1 MTAQQRK
8 IIKTASKIIE
18 KDGINNLTMRK
29 LAKQA
34 KLHPNCLYKN
44 FENKNEILKYVAKS
58 MTNDVLNETRFEN
71 NNAKEQLIYAVS
83 AFLKKLSEQPHVI
96 DFVFFNKDI
105 EQILPEDSISIPN
118 HFIGKINAAIN
129 EKINT
134 GYIDNQQLFLRI
146 WSTIHGLAM
155 MIKQG
160 ILAYHPQLAEV
171 RLAYI

>member
-1 MTAQQRK
+1 MTAQQKK

-18 KDGINNLTMRK
+18 KDGIEKLTMRK

-34 KLHPNCLYKN
+34 KLHPNCLYQN
-44 FENKNEILKYVAKS
+44 FENKNEILKHVAKS
-58 MTNDVLNETRFEN
+58 MTDDVLSETRFEN
-71 NNAKEQLIYAVS
+71 KNAKEQLIFAVS
-83 AFLKKLSEQPHVI
+83 AFLKRLSEQPHVI

-105 EQILPEDSISIPN
+105 DQILPEDSISIPN

-129 EKINT
+129 ERPSNKQVDTQN
-134 GYIDNQQLFLRI
+134 LFIRI
-146 WSTIHGLAM
+146 LSTIHGLAM

-160 ILAYHPQLAEV
+160 MLAYHPQLAEV